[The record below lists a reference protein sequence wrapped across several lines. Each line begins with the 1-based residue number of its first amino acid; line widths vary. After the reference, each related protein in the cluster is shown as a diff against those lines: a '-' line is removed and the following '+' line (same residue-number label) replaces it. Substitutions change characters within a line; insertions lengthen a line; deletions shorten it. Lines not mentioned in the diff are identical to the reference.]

1 MKRKKGQSI
10 VEFAIVLPFFLLL
23 LFGIFYSGM
32 LFHDYS
38 SLSNIARSAAREAAV
53 SSGTN
58 YTDIKTHYQ
67 NQELLTSLY
76 RRENFDIKKGEDDTK
91 EDEVYVKITMR
102 LNVHFPL
109 IAMMLPETFDVVY
122 YMKKDQSTASATGS

>member
-1 MKRKKGQSI
+1 MKRQNGQSI

-38 SLSNIARSAAREAAV
+38 SLSNIARSAAREAAIT
-53 SSGTN
+53 SGTN
-58 YTDIKTHYQ
+58 YNDIKTHYQ

-76 RRENFDIKKGEDDTK
+76 RKEPIEIKKGENDTN
-91 EDEVYVKITMR
+91 ENEVYVKITMR

-109 IAMMLPETFDVVY
+109 IAMMLPESFDVVY
-122 YMKKDQSTASATGS
+122 FMKKDQSITPAGN

>member
-1 MKRKKGQSI
+1 MKRQKGQSI

-38 SLSNIARSAAREAAV
+38 TLSNIARSAAREAAIAET
-53 SSGTN
+53 TN
-58 YTDIKTHYQ
+58 YSNISSHYQ

-76 RRENFDIKKGEDDTK
+76 QKTSFEIKKGENDNKD
-91 EDEVYVKITMR
+91 DEVYVKITMR
-102 LNVHFPL
+102 LNVRFPL
-109 IAMMLPETFDVVY
+109 LDMLLPETFDVVY
-122 YMKKDQSTASATGS
+122 FMKKDQSTTAATGG

>member
-1 MKRKKGQSI
+1 MKRQHGQSI

-53 SSGTN
+53 TSGTN
-58 YTDIKTHYQ
+58 YSDIKTHYQ
-67 NQELLTSLY
+67 NQKLLTSLY
-76 RRENFDIKKGEDDTK
+76 RRETFDIKKGKNDTN
-91 EDEVYVKITMR
+91 ENEVYVKITMR
-102 LNVHFPL
+102 LSISFPL
-109 IAMMLPETFDVVY
+109 LEMLLPDSFDVVY
-122 YMKKDQSTASATGS
+122 YMKKDK

>member
-1 MKRKKGQSI
+1 MKRQNGQSI

-38 SLSNIARSAAREAAV
+38 SLSNIARSAAREAAIT
-53 SSGTN
+53 SGIN
-58 YTDIKTHYQ
+58 YNDIKTHYQ

-76 RRENFDIKKGEDDTK
+76 RKEPIEIKKGENDTN
-91 EDEVYVKITMR
+91 ENEVYVKITMR

-109 IAMMLPETFDVVY
+109 IAMMLPESFDVVY
-122 YMKKDQSTASATGS
+122 FMKKDQSITPAGN

>member
-38 SLSNIARSAAREAAV
+38 TLSNIARSAAREAALDP
-53 SSGTN
+53 TKN
-58 YTDIKTHYQ
+58 YSNIITHYQ
-67 NQELLTSLY
+67 NQEMLTSLY
-76 RRENFDIKKGEDDTK
+76 RKDTFEIKKGENDNKD
-91 EDEVYVKITMR
+91 DEVYVKITMR
-102 LNVHFPL
+102 LNVRFPL
-109 IAMMLPETFDVVY
+109 LDMMLPESFDVVKKK
-122 YMKKDQSTASATGS
+122 KKDQSTTTTTEG